1 MATRKDVFHVIND
14 KGAVV
19 CPNKDSTAK
28 LKREAWDA
36 LPAKQQC
43 GNCARVLARKEGRE
57 RVHFGTVSIRR
68 TRDANGRKL
77 VTGDARASYTP
88 RYGQV

>member
-1 MATRKDVFHVIND
+1 MASNKKVFHVVNAS
-14 KGAVV
+14 GAIV
-19 CPNKDSTAK
+19 CPNKDAVAK
-28 LKREAWDA
+28 LKRSEWDA
-36 LPAKQQC
+36 LPKPQRC

-68 TRDANGRKL
+68 SRNANGRKL